1 MALIKPKDFFA
12 TYRLDDGPAPCP
24 RDTQITAKREALAAA
39 IEATK
44 QAHDN
49 YMLLA
54 AQEIR
59 LRRELEDLL
68 S

>member
-1 MALIKPKDFFA
+1 MALIKPEDIWPSLIA
-12 TYRLDDGPAPCP
+12 D
-24 RDTQITAKREALAAA
+24 KREALAAA

-44 QAHDN
+44 QAHDS

>member
-1 MALIKPKDFFA
+1 MSPVHPDEYLAFGIA
-12 TYRLDDGPAPCP
+12 
-24 RDTQITAKREALAAA
+24 AKREALAAA

>member
-1 MALIKPKDFFA
+1 MALIKPKDLWPGLIA
-12 TYRLDDGPAPCP
+12 EKRAELD
-24 RDTQITAKREALAAA
+24 AA

-44 QAHDN
+44 QAHDS